1 MFRLFSRVLVCALLA
16 SAANAA
22 VIKFYGILGPEVTG
36 ATGAGYATVD
46 FDTTAQ
52 TLAIDVDWWGLSG
65 VTSVAHI
72 HCCTAVPKTGTVG
85 VAVTP
90 GTLPG
95 FPVGVSAGSYLII
108 LDLTLDATYTGGF
121 RGALTAV
128 QAGQKLLAGAN
139 AGTAYLNIH
148 TNRFPGGE
156 IRAFLQPVPEPATF
170 ALAGLALAG
179 VAIAR
184 RRR

>member
-1 MFRLFSRVLVCALLA
+1 MSRFLSRALVCALLA

-46 FDTTAQ
+46 FDTTLQ
-52 TLAIDVDWWGLSG
+52 TLSIDVDWWGLSG
-65 VTSVAHI
+65 TTTVAHI
-72 HCCTAVPKTGTVG
+72 HCCTAVAKTGTVG

-90 GTLPG
+90 GTLPS
-95 FPVGVSAGSYLII
+95 FPLAVSAGSYSIV
-108 LDLTLDATYTGGF
+108 LDLTLNATYTNGF
-121 RGALTAV
+121 RGVLTAG
-128 QAGQKLLAGAN
+128 QASQKLLDGAN
-139 AGTAYLNIH
+139 AGKAYLNIH
-148 TNRFPGGE
+148 TNRFLGGE

-179 VAIAR
+179 VAFAR